1 MMRTI
6 EEAREE
12 AVRRMRRL
20 GVHIN
25 VVNEFR
31 KGKLNKSEFGGFL
44 YWLNEEE
51 QKMVKDYE
59 AESEGKRLV
68 YHVIHQFTNLGELY
82 NLLYVYLD
90 DEDWETDN
98 EWLAAG
104 EVVAYTV
111 NKTMPD
117 CSEAGCIGIQPSIG
131 GLIRTW

>member
-1 MMRTI
+1 MIRTI

-20 GVHIN
+20 GMHVN
-25 VVNEFR
+25 VVNEFQ

-44 YWLNEEE
+44 YWLNEDE

-68 YHVIHQFTNLGELY
+68 YHVIHQFTNYGELY

-90 DEDWETDN
+90 DEDWEMDN
-98 EWLAAG
+98 EGLATG

-111 NKTMPD
+111 NKAMPD
-117 CSEAGCIGIQPSIG
+117 CSEAGYIGIKPSIG
-131 GLIRTW
+131 GLVRTW